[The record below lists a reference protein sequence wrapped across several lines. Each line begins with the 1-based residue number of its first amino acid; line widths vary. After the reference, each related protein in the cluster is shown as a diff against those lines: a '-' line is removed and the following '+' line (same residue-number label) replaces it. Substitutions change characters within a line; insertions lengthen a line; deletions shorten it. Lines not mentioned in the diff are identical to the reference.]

1 MKAVFI
7 RSNTPACRLI
17 RAIDGGAWSHC
28 AIVLPDT
35 NDGPAMCI
43 EAAWPGG
50 VRIRTLAGLLADRPD
65 HLLVGTGL
73 PVPQAAASWLR
84 RQVGA
89 GYDWPALPAL
99 AIRSVF
105 GTAPLW
111 AQPTR
116 WYCAELLLAACAAGG
131 APISGPLRRYGVAA
145 AFDHVRQ
152 VAAIHN
158 T

>member
-7 RSNTPACRLI
+7 RSNTLACQLI
-17 RAIDGGAWSHC
+17 RAVDGGAWSHC
-28 AIVLPDT
+28 ALVRQ
-35 NDGPAMCI
+35 GAAAAI

-50 VRIRTLAGLLADRPD
+50 VRERSLAGLLAARPD
-65 HLLVGTGL
+65 HLVVDFRLPDEASAGL
-73 PVPQAAASWLR
+73 WLQERLGAA
-84 RQVGA
+84 
-89 GYDWPALPAL
+89 YDWPALPAL

-131 APISGPLRRYGVAA
+131 APIPGPLRRYGVAA
-145 AFDHVRQ
+145 AFEHVRQ